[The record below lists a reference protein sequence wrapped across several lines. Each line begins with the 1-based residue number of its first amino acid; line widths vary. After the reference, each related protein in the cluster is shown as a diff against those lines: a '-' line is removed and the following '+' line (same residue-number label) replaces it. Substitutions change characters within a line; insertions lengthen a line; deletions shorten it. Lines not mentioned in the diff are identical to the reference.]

1 MDLVNLVAE
10 LREYREQIDE
20 AIIAMEQLA
29 RRRHPEARTAASSDA
44 GPVAKISTM
53 KSETVAPN
61 RKKKLKASKKK
72 SH

>member
-1 MDLVNLVAE
+1 MDIVNLVAE

-29 RRRHPEARTAASSDA
+29 RRRHPGARTAANPDA
-44 GPVAKISTM
+44 AAVDKISTM
-53 KSETVAPN
+53 KSQTAAPN
-61 RKKKLKASKKK
+61 RKKKPRASKKK

>member
-29 RRRHPEARTAASSDA
+29 RRRHPGAHTAANSDA
-44 GPVAKISTM
+44 APVDRIAMM
-53 KSETVAPN
+53 KSEIAAPN
-61 RKKKLKASKKK
+61 RKKKPRAPKKK